1 MDYNKAAL
9 EMHETHKGKVGIVSK
24 VEVATRDDL
33 STAYTPGVAEPCR
46 KIKENPEDVY
56 KYTFKGN
63 MVAVVSNG
71 TAVLG
76 LGDIGPEAG
85 LPVMEGKAMLF
96 KYLGGVDCVPIC
108 LDTKDPDKIIETV
121 RLLAPSFGGINL
133 EDISN
138 PKCFDILDE
147 LRKDCKIPVW
157 HDDQQGTATVEVA
170 GAINAMKLVGK
181 KLEDAQIT
189 VVGAGAASIAI
200 ARSFARRKAL
210 MKSGTR
216 IGTIAFARW
225 RRLPLSKSA
234 PRACCAFMILS
245 VSSMRIGMK
254 RSAIDIIIEISCTGT
269 PTFFRAP
276 SPFSRPSVSWFGV
289 VVSVMSEEPSTRR
302 IRRAPIMSAMWRPS
316 RVIFRIQNC
325 TSTSPGVRKRLKL
338 TEIRS
343 RITMLFR
350 PRVIKRNG
358 TLLILMRIA
367 RATAATPYMIQLFTM
382 KREIRK
388 STVPSS
394 FTRGSRRWITESTG

>member
-1 MDYNKAAL
+1 
-9 EMHETHKGKVGIVSK
+9 
-24 VEVATRDDL
+24 
-33 STAYTPGVAEPCR
+33 
-46 KIKENPEDVY
+46 
-56 KYTFKGN
+56 
-63 MVAVVSNG
+63 
-71 TAVLG
+71 
-76 LGDIGPEAG
+76 
-85 LPVMEGKAMLF
+85 
-96 KYLGGVDCVPIC
+96 
-108 LDTKDPDKIIETV
+108 
-121 RLLAPSFGGINL
+121 
-133 EDISN
+133 
-138 PKCFDILDE
+138 
-147 LRKDCKIPVW
+147 
-157 HDDQQGTATVEVA
+157 
-170 GAINAMKLVGK
+170 
-181 KLEDAQIT
+181 
-189 VVGAGAASIAI
+189 
-200 ARSFARRKAL
+200 
-210 MKSGTR
+210 
-216 IGTIAFARW
+216 
-225 RRLPLSKSA
+225 
-234 PRACCAFMILS
+234 
-245 VSSMRIGMK
+245 MK